1 MHLLRFAF
9 WGLVSFGIVMQASA
23 APSSEKIRVQLMDLP
38 QTQFAGYYLAQAR
51 NFFEN
56 EGLDVELIPGNPS
69 TNPIQALQDKKVD
82 IAVAWLNQAKA
93 LNQSGMPVVNVAQI
107 FVRPSL
113 RLICKT
119 DRGIYRETDLKGKV
133 IGVEG
138 VGDELFIRQLLESKK
153 LDPQQTRFV
162 VTEKPFL
169 DAKNSSLDCF
179 TTTSYDNY
187 LRLIQEDSSTANIVE
202 FKPNQDRLPNFE
214 DGLYVLAENLQ
225 SPEFQNKLIA
235 FLRALR
241 QGWIE
246 ANNSPA
252 FAIETVL
259 QQNPKLSRADQQY
272 MLEQVL
278 QLIDLEPHQFGLL
291 NIKQLNLLPD
301 QEQGI
306 WTHQIW
312 EKLNAHDRSDR
323 LVSNA
328 TAYHIKLVTDNH
340 YYKLLLYFGV
350 FTFALS
356 GILEAINR
364 SYDIYGRLFLGLLS
378 GLGGGTIRDLLIQG
392 ERFPFSYIKDPTY
405 PLGIL
410 LLVVLATIITGF
422 YPQSHKTPWF
432 ENTKK
437 YADIIGFA
445 VLATTGAIISINAGL
460 PWFWAPFFAALSC
473 SGGGVIRDVII
484 NQEPSAF
491 KKTIYEEVAVLG
503 ALLMVVGLYFCNQ
516 FEHSAYPVVICI
528 VSTLILIIA
537 IRLAVYHFNIQY
549 PKFLGGNAS
558 N

>member
-1 MHLLRFAF
+1 MLFLR
-9 WGLVSFGIVMQASA
+9 SFFFTFLIISVAIDANAST
-23 APSSEKIRVQLMDLP
+23 SKDKIRVQLMDTP
-38 QTQFAGYYLAQAR
+38 QTQFAGFYLAQAR

-56 EGLDVELIPGNPS
+56 EGLDVELIPGS
-69 TNPIQALQDKKVD
+69 SALNPIKALQENKAD
-82 IAVAWLNQAKA
+82 IAVAWLNHAQV
-93 LNQSGMPVVNVAQI
+93 LNQTGKHVINIAQV
-107 FVRPSL
+107 FVQSSL

-119 DRGIYRETDLKGKV
+119 DHGIYRESDLTGKL
-133 IGVEG
+133 IGVQG
-138 VGDELFIRQLLESKK
+138 IGDELFVRFLLQKNGINPEKNQF
-153 LDPQQTRFV
+153 LI
-162 VTEKPFL
+162 TEKKQL
-169 DAKNSSLDCF
+169 DSKNHRLDCF

-187 LRLIQEDSSTANIVE
+187 LRLIKQDSTTPNTIE
-202 FKPNQDRLPNFE
+202 FKPNPDHLPNFE
-214 DGLYVLAENLQ
+214 DGLYVLSDNLK
-225 SPEFQNKLIA
+225 STEFQEKLVR

-241 QGWIE
+241 LGWIE

-259 QQNPKLSRADQQY
+259 QQNPTLSRADQQY

-278 QLIDLEPHQFGLL
+278 QLIDLDSQKFGLF
-291 NIKQLNLLPD
+291 NIKQFKQLPIQD
-301 QEQGI
+301 QSI

-312 EKLNAHDRSDR
+312 EQLNSDRHKDR

-328 TAYHIKLVTDNH
+328 TSYHIKLVTDNH

-378 GLGGGTIRDLLIQG
+378 GLGGGTLRDLLIQG
-392 ERFPFSYIKDPTY
+392 ERFPFYYIKDPTY
-405 PLGIL
+405 LLGIL
-410 LLVVLATIITGF
+410 FLVLLATVITGF
-422 YPQSHKTPWF
+422 YPQAHKTAIF

-437 YADIIGFA
+437 YTDIIGFS

-460 PWFWAPFFAALSC
+460 PWFWAPIFAALSC

-503 ALLMVVGLYFCNQ
+503 TLFMIIGLYFCNQ
-516 FEHSAYPVVICI
+516 FEHSAYPVIICI
-528 VSTLILIIA
+528 ISTLLLIIA
-537 IRLAVYHFNIQY
+537 IRIAVYYYNIQY
-549 PKFLGGNAS
+549 PKFLGGSTAN
-558 N
+558 